1 MSAGLNSQVGLAF
14 GRYAPCAQPNLRKPD
29 EQRHGRVREPA
40 LKLCSF
46 QLSKVCSFR
55 LKLTPELTV
64 TLYAA
69 SVLRLLL
76 A

>member
-40 LKLCSF
+40 PKVLSF
-46 QLSKVCSFR
+46 QLPLTGGNPYHCS
-55 LKLTPELTV
+55 
-64 TLYAA
+64 
-69 SVLRLLL
+69 LLV
-76 A
+76 ARNSDTA